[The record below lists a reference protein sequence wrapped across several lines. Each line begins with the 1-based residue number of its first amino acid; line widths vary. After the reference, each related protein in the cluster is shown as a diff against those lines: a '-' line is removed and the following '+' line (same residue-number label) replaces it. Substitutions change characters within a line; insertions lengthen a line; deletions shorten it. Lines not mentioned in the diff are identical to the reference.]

1 MAPKRKAPAPASA
14 KPAAPKAAKK
24 GLAKGD
30 QFPKLPA
37 LTSDEETSVDLNVRE
52 SEGERKGPH
61 SMNALF
67 VLIVDRGGAGAEEN
81 IGLRTRRKGIDPLPP
96 PPYPPPCLQSVLESS
111 GLLLFSYPRA
121 NTGGCTAQAKGFNE
135 HYAALE
141 KAGFKV
147 FGISADR
154 PKSQANWRAKHGFK

>member
-52 SEGERKGPH
+52 NEGERIGP
-61 SMNALF
+61 
-67 VLIVDRGGAGAEEN
+67 IRWT
-81 IGLRTRRKGIDPLPP
+81 LR
-96 PPYPPPCLQSVLESS
+96 S
-111 GLLLFSYPRA
+111 F
-121 NTGGCTAQAKGFNE
+121 
-135 HYAALE
+135 
-141 KAGFKV
+141 
-147 FGISADR
+147 
-154 PKSQANWRAKHGFK
+154 